1 MTENA
6 EGPLIWTDEL
16 IGRFWDHESRYPD
29 RYFTYQYGD
38 QLVREF
44 LGRMPL
50 PERAIDFGCGAG
62 FLMNSLLAH
71 GVPVAGAD
79 FSRESVALVR
89 DRFAGA
95 PGFLGALHADDLAQ
109 HEGQFDA
116 AFVIEVIEHVTEA
129 RLATTFEL
137 VRRLL
142 RPGGVIAVSTPNDE
156 DLDVETVFCPCC
168 RHTFH
173 RWQHLRSWSVQS
185 LGNALEGAG
194 FQLKD
199 VFTTDLALAKRRPLV
214 RSAKALLR
222 YVGRLAGRPGKKPH
236 LLALAMRPPTP

>member
-1 MTENA
+1 MSEHS

-16 IGRFWDHESRYPD
+16 IGRFWDHESRFPA

-44 LGRMPL
+44 LRHMPV
-50 PERAIDFGCGAG
+50 PKRAIDFGCGAG
-62 FLMNSLLAH
+62 FLMNSLLTH

-79 FSRESVALVR
+79 FSVASVDLVR

-95 PGFLGALHADDLAQ
+95 PGFLGAHFVDDLSQ

-116 AFVIEVIEHVTEA
+116 AFVIEVIEHVTDD
-129 RLATTFEL
+129 RLSATLES

-156 DLDVETVFCPCC
+156 DLDAETVFCPCC

-173 RWQHLRSWSVQS
+173 RWQHLRSWSAQS
-185 LGNALEGAG
+185 LQQKLVDTG
-194 FQLKD
+194 FEVRS
-199 VFTTDLALAKRRPLV
+199 VFVTDLTLAKRPVLIRM
-214 RSAKALLR
+214 AKAFLR
-222 YVGRLAGRPGKKPH
+222 GIGRLVGRSGKKPH
-236 LLALAMRPPTP
+236 LLAIAARPLTA